1 MSHPSPTRYWRV
13 KDGFSTHGWCQ
24 KTDIILGMIGDRFN
38 IFLLDDFGVLN
49 VEEIAMAALFAQEEK
64 MSWAHLKHLQM

>member
-1 MSHPSPTRYWRV
+1 M
-13 KDGFSTHGWCQ
+13 KDSFSTHGWCQ
-24 KTDIILGMIGDRFN
+24 KTDVILGMLGDRFY

-64 MSWAHLKHLQM
+64 MSRAHLKHLQI

>member
-1 MSHPSPTRYWRV
+1 MRES
-13 KDGFSTHGWCQ
+13 FSTHGWCQ
-24 KTDIILGMIGDRFN
+24 KTDVILGMLGDRFY

-64 MSWAHLKHLQM
+64 MSRAHLKHLQI